1 MPAKAAMPG
10 ARCLRAAQLHR
21 RRSCI
26 GDQHCVVA
34 HGPRKFRPLR
44 TPTGGAPKKPFAR
57 LWAAQTK
64 TIALAY
70 GRRRLATSRS
80 PTGGPTTWR
89 SPTGGAR
96 QQHRARLRAAQAK
109 GQRAYGHRSGR
120 SERSDT
126 SFMTGAG
133 MPSGINIYIYIYIYI
148 YIFFFNIYLYH
159 IF

>member
-1 MPAKAAMPG
+1 MGRASSDLC
-10 ARCLRAAQLHR
+10 ARLRAAHQRNLLL
-21 RRSCI
+21 
-26 GDQHCVVA
+26 A
-34 HGPRKFRPLR
+34 YM
-44 TPTGGAPKKPFAR
+44 
-57 LWAAQTK
+57 AAQTK

-133 MPSGINIYIYIYIYI
+133 MPSGINIYIYIYIDIFLYLSNYIIFSELKI
-148 YIFFFNIYLYH
+148 YIFRFPSI
-159 IF
+159 IFISAF